1 MTDDVAHAPAMSS
14 AAGPATVR
22 QPEVA
27 GAFYPADPGV
37 CADLVTRCLDGARPA
52 PPGEP
57 KVIVVPHAG
66 HVYSGP
72 VAGTAYAPLAKRS
85 DRITHV
91 VMLGPAHRVGFA
103 GVATTAADAWASP
116 LGTVP
121 VDWPAMRPLLS
132 RPGFRVAD
140 AVFAHEHCLEVQL
153 PFLQRVLD
161 DFSIVPVLVGDASQD
176 EVASVLEALWGGP
189 ETLILIST
197 DLSHFHD
204 YVAARRLDGETT
216 RRIELMQ
223 PEDIDGER
231 ACGYRGLGGAL
242 KRAQELDLRVTALDV
257 RNSGDTSGTK
267 DRVVGYGAF
276 AMEYAES
283 ARLSDDDRDRLL
295 HAARAALAFGAE
307 YGRPMAAALDAGLPP
322 SLKAMRASFIT
333 LRIGDELRGCCGT
346 VTAREPLLLDVAA
359 NAYKAGFDDPRFGPM
374 RAAELGRVDVSI
386 SVLSTP
392 RPIRFAEEADL
403 LRQIRPDR
411 DGLVVE
417 DGDRRGVFLPSVWE
431 RFPVAA
437 QFVDQLKRKAEIA
450 PDHLSEGLR
459 VSRFTAESFGGPFRA
474 G

>member
-1 MTDDVAHAPAMSS
+1 MTDDVAHAPAMSP
-14 AAGPATVR
+14 AAEPATVR

-27 GAFYPADPGV
+27 GAFYPSDAGA

-52 PPGEP
+52 PPGET
-57 KVIVVPHAG
+57 KVIVAPHAG

-72 VAGTAYAPLAKRS
+72 IAGTAYAPLAKRS
-85 DRITHV
+85 DRITRV

-121 VDWPAMRPLLS
+121 VDWPAMKPLLT

-140 AVFAHEHCLEVQL
+140 AAFAHEHCLEVQL

-161 DFSIVPVLVGDASQD
+161 NVAIVPILVGDASQD
-176 EVASVLEALWGGP
+176 EVAEVLEALWGGP

-204 YVAARRLDGETT
+204 YDAARRLDGETA

-223 PEDIDGER
+223 PEEIDGER

-242 KRAQELDLRVTALDV
+242 KRAQKLDLRVTALDV

-295 HAARAALAFGAE
+295 DAARAALAFGAE
-307 YGRPMAAALDAGLPP
+307 NGRPMAVTLDAGLPP
-322 SLKAMRASFIT
+322 SLKAMRASFVT
-333 LRIGDELRGCCGT
+333 LRVGSELRGCCGT
-346 VTAREPLLLDVAA
+346 IAAREPLLHDVAA
-359 NAYKAGFDDPRFGPM
+359 NAYKAGFEDPRFGPM
-374 RAAELGRVDVSI
+374 KAAELGRVDVNI

-392 RPIRFAEEADL
+392 RPIRFADEADL

-411 DGLVVE
+411 DGLVLE

-431 RFPVAA
+431 RFPNAR
-437 QFVDQLKRKAEIA
+437 QFVDQLKRKAEVA
-450 PDHLSEGLR
+450 SDHWSQSLR
-459 VSRFTAESFGGPFRA
+459 VSRFIAESFGA
-474 G
+474 L

>member
-1 MTDDVAHAPAMSS
+1 MTDRLDHAPAMSP

-27 GAFYPADPGV
+27 GAFYPADPGA
-37 CADLVTRCLDGARPA
+37 CADQVTRCLDGARPA

-72 VAGTAYAPLAKRS
+72 IAGTAYAPLAKRN
-85 DRITHV
+85 DRIRRV
-91 VMLGPAHRVGFA
+91 VMLGPTHRVGFA
-103 GVATTAADAWASP
+103 GVAITSADAWASP
-116 LGTVP
+116 LGVVP
-121 VDWPAMRPLLS
+121 VDWPTMKPLLT

-161 DFSIVPVLVGDASQD
+161 DFAIVPILVGDASYD
-176 EVASVLEALWGGP
+176 DVAEVLEALWGGP

-204 YVAARRLDGETT
+204 YDAARRLDGETA

-223 PEDIDGER
+223 PEKLDGER

-242 KRAQELDLRVTALDV
+242 KRAQALDLKVTALDV

-283 ARLSDDDRDRLL
+283 ARLSDDDRARLL
-295 HAARAALAFGAE
+295 DAARATLAFGVE
-307 YGRPMAAALDAGLPP
+307 NGRPMPAAPDADLPS
-322 SLKAMRASFIT
+322 SLKAMRASFVT
-333 LRIGDELRGCCGT
+333 LKIAGQLRGCCGT
-346 VTAREPLLLDVAA
+346 VMAQEPLSLDVAA
-359 NAYKAGFDDPRFGPM
+359 NAYKASFDDPRFGPM
-374 RAAELGRVDVSI
+374 TTAELGGVDVNI

-392 RPIRFAEEADL
+392 RPIRFADEADL

-411 DGLVVE
+411 DGLILE
-417 DGDRRGVFLPSVWE
+417 DGDHRGVFLPSVWE
-431 RFPVAA
+431 RFPDAR
-437 QFVDQLKRKAEIA
+437 QFVDQLKRKTDVA
-450 PDHLSEGLR
+450 PDHRSDDLR
-459 VSRFTAESFGGPFRA
+459 VSRFTAESFGRPFRA
-474 G
+474 D